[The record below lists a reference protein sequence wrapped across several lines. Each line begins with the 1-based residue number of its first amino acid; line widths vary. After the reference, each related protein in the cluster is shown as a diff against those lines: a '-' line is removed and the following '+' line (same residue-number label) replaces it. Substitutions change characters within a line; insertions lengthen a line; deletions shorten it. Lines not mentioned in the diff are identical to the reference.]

1 MEIDYFSRFTFDSV
15 SHYQKFGN
23 VEEKT
28 CKWTL
33 LGENTLMYETFAHT
47 ELNEEYRKLG
57 VYYMPHKHIIKI
69 SKEQYDEWV
78 GFLKT
83 CCLHG
88 DRFPNGDYRTLQR
101 Y

>member
-57 VYYMPHKHIIKI
+57 FYCIPHKHIA
-69 SKEQYDEWV
+69 
-78 GFLKT
+78 FLHS
-83 CCLHG
+83 L
-88 DRFPNGDYRTLQR
+88 RFRKSFQIFCP
-101 Y
+101 